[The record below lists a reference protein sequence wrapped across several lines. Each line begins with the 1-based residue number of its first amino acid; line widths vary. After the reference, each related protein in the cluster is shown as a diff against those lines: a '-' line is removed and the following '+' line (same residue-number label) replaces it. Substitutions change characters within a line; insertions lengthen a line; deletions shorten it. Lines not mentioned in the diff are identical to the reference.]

1 MKYDLADYDE
11 LVLTHLIRSKK
22 VFELAKELKLSG
34 DDFLSSQLLGEPVYK
49 LIAESILAINTSPI
63 NPNLLLVEIKSQA
76 EASFITDL
84 DSIPEFIETAYA
96 AILNEDIICLEL
108 PAFIR
113 HRRLLKAHEQN
124 RKDPTKLYEEMNKIA
139 VDLSTTENKQNVVSS
154 NPFAAPVYVK
164 QVAGIPTG
172 FTKIDLKLHGLARGE
187 CGLLIGH
194 SGSGKTAVAS
204 NFARLAALEGFKVL
218 YFSLEEPYQNIVHR
232 WYASQFNISYTQLH
246 FGINP
251 GSSGSTQKMDLQVEF
266 DNMDP
271 TVKETLGNLRIID
284 ARAKTP
290 INTDELK
297 TLLEEEAAKGFIPDV
312 VIIDQLDYMEP
323 LKKMPPGVQDWQKYQ
338 QTAFELDYF
347 SQYKIAGEHEF
358 GLWVVHQGK
367 GGMKWEFGYDD
378 IAGFRGIV
386 KPFDMCLGV
395 GRFSK
400 EEPYINL
407 FSIKTRH
414 TEHVKQSYYAEF
426 QYMKFTERTWTPPD
440 KEAPGKK
447 YNLVKVKPGLKQK
460 REFQA

>member
-1 MKYDLADYDE
+1 M
-11 LVLTHLIRSKK
+11 
-22 VFELAKELKLSG
+22 
-34 DDFLSSQLLGEPVYK
+34 LGNEIYK
-49 LIAESILAINTSPI
+49 LIGESILAIDTSPI
-63 NPNLLLVEIKSQA
+63 NPSLLLVEIKTRA
-76 EASFITDL
+76 EEAFITDL
-84 DSIPEFIETAYA
+84 DGVAEFVSTAYD
-96 AILNEDIICLEL
+96 AILNEDIICAEL
-108 PAFIR
+108 PDFIR
-113 HRRLLKAHEQN
+113 HRRLLKAHEKN
-124 RKDPTKLYEEMNKIA
+124 RKDPSKLYEEMNKIA
-139 VDLSTTENKQNVVSS
+139 VELNTTENKQNVVSS
-154 NPFAAPVYVK
+154 NPFDVPVYVK

-172 FTKIDLKLHGLARGE
+172 FTKVDLRLHGLAKGE

-204 NFARLAALEGFKVL
+204 NFARLAALEGHKVL

-232 WYASQFNISYTQLH
+232 WYASQFGISYTHLH

-251 GSSGSTQKMDLQVEF
+251 NNSGSAQKLDLQAEF

-271 TVKETLGNLRIID
+271 ITKETLGNLRIID

-297 TLLEEEAAKGFIPDV
+297 TLLEEEAAKGFIPDM

-347 SQYKIAGEHEF
+347 SQYKIAGDQEF
-358 GLWVVHQGK
+358 ALWVVHQGK

-378 IAGFRGIV
+378 ISGFRGIV
-386 KPFDMCLGV
+386 KPFDLCLGV

-414 TEHVKQSYYAEF
+414 TEHVKQSYFAEF

-440 KEAPGKK
+440 KEATGKK

-460 REFQA
+460 KEFQA

>member
-22 VFELAKELKLSG
+22 VFDLAKELKLSS
-34 DDFLSSQLLGEPVYK
+34 DDFLSSQLLGNPVYK
-49 LIAESILAINTSPI
+49 LIADAILAVNTSPI
-63 NPNLLLVEIKSQA
+63 NPGLLLIEIKTKA
-76 EASFITDL
+76 EENLITDL
-84 DSIPEFIETAYA
+84 DDIPEFLETAYA
-96 AILNEDIICLEL
+96 AILNEDIVCSEL
-108 PAFIR
+108 PGFIR

-124 RKDPTKLYEEMNKIA
+124 RKDPAKLYEEMNKIA

-154 NPFAAPVYVK
+154 NPFDTPVYVK

-172 FTKIDLKLHGLARGE
+172 FTKIDLKLHGLAKGE

-194 SGSGKTAVAS
+194 SGSGKTLVAS
-204 NFARLAALEGFKVL
+204 NFARLAALEGYKVL

-232 WYASQFNISYTQLH
+232 WYASQFSLSYTHLH
-246 FGINP
+246 FGISPENS
-251 GSSGSTQKMDLQVEF
+251 GSSQKLDLQAEF

-271 TVKETLGNLRIID
+271 ITKETLGNLRIID

-290 INTDELK
+290 INVDELK
-297 TLLEEEAAKGFIPDV
+297 TLLEEEASKGFIPDM

-323 LKKMPPGVQDWQKYQ
+323 QKKMPPGVQDWQKYQ
-338 QTAFELDYF
+338 QTAFELDYL

-386 KPFDMCLGV
+386 KPFDLCIGV

-400 EEPYINL
+400 EEPYLNL

-414 TEHVKQSYYAEF
+414 TEHVKQSYFAEF
-426 QYMKFTERTWTPPD
+426 QYMRLQERTWTPPD